1 MYAYSRQESV
11 LQEISFTFNPGDRV
25 ALMGAT
31 GSKKSYLVGEPHRL
45 KTTANWEDYCQRPI
59 IYADYLTHTPTLFTL
74 FIRNIGYYIH
84 GFVVGVLMS
93 VSHKYT
99 VLASI
104 SLSIALFI
112 TSCSENKVS
121 QCQRLIRVVN
131 AGTSLIDKNKG
142 TQVITSIQLSK
153 DLEFVTKSI
162 KELNLKDPKL
172 KEFQSGF
179 VKIFQNLSQAIAI
192 AARALDVTK
201 TADASA
207 SGREKIQKERA
218 EIDSALTTAIT
229 LGKQSDT
236 LINQM
241 NKYCS
246 QPE

>member
-1 MYAYSRQESV
+1 MPYA
-11 LQEISFTFNPGDRV
+11 
-25 ALMGAT
+25 
-31 GSKKSYLVGEPHRL
+31 
-45 KTTANWEDYCQRPI
+45 
-59 IYADYLTHTPTLFTL
+59 PTLVTL
-74 FIRNIGYYIH
+74 FIRNIGYYIL
-84 GFVVGVLMS
+84 GFILVGVLMS

-99 VLASI
+99 VLASV

-112 TSCSENKVS
+112 SSCSENKVS

-162 KELNLKDPKL
+162 RELNLKDPKL

-192 AARALDVTK
+192 AGKALGATK

-207 SGREKIQKERA
+207 SGREKIQKARA
-218 EIDSALTTAIT
+218 EIDSALTTATT
-229 LGKQSDT
+229 LGQQSDT
-236 LINQM
+236 LVNQM
-241 NKYCS
+241 NKYCR

>member
-1 MYAYSRQESV
+1 
-11 LQEISFTFNPGDRV
+11 
-25 ALMGAT
+25 
-31 GSKKSYLVGEPHRL
+31 
-45 KTTANWEDYCQRPI
+45 
-59 IYADYLTHTPTLFTL
+59 
-74 FIRNIGYYIH
+74 
-84 GFVVGVLMS
+84 MS

-99 VLASI
+99 VLASV

-112 TSCSENKVS
+112 SSCSENKVS

-162 KELNLKDPKL
+162 RELNLKDPKL

-179 VKIFQNLSQAIAI
+179 VKILKNLSQAIAI
-192 AARALDVTK
+192 AGKALGATK
-201 TADASA
+201 TADTSA
-207 SGREKIQKERA
+207 SGREKIQKARA
-218 EIDSALTTAIT
+218 EIDSALTIATT
-229 LGKQSDT
+229 LGQQSDK